1 MVLNEQRDPRARIPP
16 RSELTYSVLVRGRE
30 RVKDA
35 LTPHLGAQ
43 TALERANNIVQALA
57 FDDLEPQRVAFEML
71 RQVPE
76 GERTL
81 LAILVMRA
89 WLATDAIG

>member
-1 MVLNEQRDPRARIPP
+1 MP
-16 RSELTYSVLVRGRE
+16 S
-30 RVKDA
+30 
-35 LTPHLGAQ
+35 

-76 GERTL
+76 AERTL
-81 LAILVMRA
+81 LANLVMRA
-89 WLATDAIG
+89 WLSSP

>member
-1 MVLNEQRDPRARIPP
+1 MVLNEHREQRVRASA
-16 RSELTYSVLVRGRE
+16 RSELPYSVLVRGRE

-76 GERTL
+76 AERTL
-81 LAILVMRA
+81 LANLVMRA
-89 WLATDAIG
+89 WLSSP